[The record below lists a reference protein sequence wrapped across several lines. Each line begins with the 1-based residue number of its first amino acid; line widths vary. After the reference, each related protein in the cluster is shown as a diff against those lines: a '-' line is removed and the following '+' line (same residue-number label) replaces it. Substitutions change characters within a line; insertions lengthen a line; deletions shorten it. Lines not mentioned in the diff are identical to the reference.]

1 MARVKLIVNRDDVAP
16 KDHALFEELAALRG
30 RISGPSTIV
39 LHSPGLARPWNEIS
53 EFLHR
58 HSIVEPEYAELAVC
72 ATARERDCGYIWN
85 AHVPLARKA
94 GVSVATIDAVRD
106 RRPTAGLS
114 ASETSVITY
123 VRQLIQNNRVE
134 SDVFTQLL
142 QGHTPQWLVELTVW
156 IGRYQALAG
165 ILNAFEVT
173 PTMLAEELPV
183 APRAATTAAPV
194 RAPLAAPRVT
204 PLTRRDQVQERHR
217 AIFDTVAEGRGSV
230 RGPFGILMHSPLLC
244 RRHLDVGT
252 FLRFNSGLEADS
264 RELAI
269 IATAREKDCPYIWA
283 AHAPAARQAGLS
295 AAIVSAVRDRGDL
308 AGLPSVERD
317 IVDYTRQLAQQ
328 NAVGAALFDRLQGR
342 HGVPW
347 LVELTCLIGHYGI
360 VASILNAFEVAPAP
374 DAEPLPLGTTRKGT

>member
-1 MARVKLIVNRDDVAP
+1 MARVKLIVNRDDVDAR
-16 KDHALFEELAALRG
+16 DHALFEELAALRG

-58 HSIVEPEYAELAVC
+58 HSIVEPEHAELAVC

-114 ASETSVITY
+114 AAETSVITY
-123 VRQLIQNNRVE
+123 VRQLIQTNRVE
-134 SDVFTQLL
+134 SDMFTQLL
-142 QGHTPQWLVELTVW
+142 QAHTAQWLVELTVW

-183 APRAATTAAPV
+183 VPHAATTEATV

-217 AIFDTVAEGRGSV
+217 AIFDTVAESRGSV

-244 RRHLDVGT
+244 RPHLDVGT

-317 IVDYTRQLAQQ
+317 IVDYTRQLAQE

-374 DAEPLPLGTTRKGT
+374 DAEQLPLGTTRKGT

>member
-1 MARVKLIVNRDDVAP
+1 MARVKLIVNRDDVAA
-16 KDHALFEELAALRG
+16 KDHALFDELAALRG

-58 HSIVEPEYAELAVC
+58 HSIVEPEHAELAVC

-94 GVSVATIDAVRD
+94 GVPVATIDAVRD
-106 RRPTAGLS
+106 RRPTTGLS
-114 ASETSVITY
+114 AAETSVITY
-123 VRQLIQNNRVE
+123 VRQLIQTNRVE
-134 SDVFTQLL
+134 SDVFTELL
-142 QGHTPQWLVELTVW
+142 QAHTAQWLVELTAW

-173 PTMLAEELPV
+173 PTMLAEELP
-183 APRAATTAAPV
+183 AMPRAATTAVTV
-194 RAPLAAPRVT
+194 RAPLTAPRLT

-217 AIFDTVAEGRGSV
+217 AIFDAVAEGRGSV

-317 IVDYTRQLAQQ
+317 IVDYTRQLAQN

-374 DAEPLPLGTTRKGT
+374 DAEQLPLGTTRKGT

>member
-16 KDHALFEELAALRG
+16 KDHALFDELAALRG
-30 RISGPSTIV
+30 RISGPSTVV

-58 HSIVEPEYAELAVC
+58 HSIVEPELAELAVC

-114 ASETSVITY
+114 GSETSVINY

-134 SDVFTQLL
+134 SDVFEQLR
-142 QGHTPQWLVELTVW
+142 QAHSPQWLVELTVW

-173 PTMLAEELPV
+173 PTMLAEELP
-183 APRAATTAAPV
+183 AMPRAATTAATV
-194 RAPLAAPRVT
+194 RAPLTAPRVT
-204 PLTRRDQVQERHR
+204 PITRRDQVQERHR
-217 AIFDTVAEGRGSV
+217 AIFDVVAEGRGSV
-230 RGPFGILMHSPLLC
+230 RGPFGILMHSPVLC

-252 FLRFNSGLEADS
+252 FLRFNSVLEADS

-295 AAIVSAVRDRGDL
+295 GAIVSAVRDRGDL
-308 AGLPSVERD
+308 AGLPYLERD
-317 IVDYTRQLAQQ
+317 IVDYTRQLARE
-328 NAVGAALFDRLQGR
+328 NAVGAALFDRLQGG

-374 DAEPLPLGTTRKGT
+374 DAEQLPLATTRKGT

>member
-1 MARVKLIVNRDDVAP
+1 MARVKLIVNRDDVAA

-58 HSIVEPEYAELAVC
+58 HSIVEPEHAELAVC
-72 ATARERDCGYIWN
+72 ATARERECGYIWN

-114 ASETSVITY
+114 AAETSVITY
-123 VRQLIQNNRVE
+123 VRQLIQTNRVE

-142 QGHTPQWLVELTVW
+142 QAHTAQWLVELTVW

-183 APRAATTAAPV
+183 VPHAATTAATV

-217 AIFDTVAEGRGSV
+217 AIFDTVAESRGSV

-317 IVDYTRQLAQQ
+317 IVDFTRQLAQE

-374 DAEPLPLGTTRKGT
+374 DAEPLPLGTTGKGT

>member
-58 HSIVEPEYAELAVC
+58 HTIVEPEYAELAVC

-183 APRAATTAAPV
+183 VPHAATTEATV

-217 AIFDTVAEGRGSV
+217 AIFDTVAESRGSV

-244 RRHLDVGT
+244 RPHLDVGT

-317 IVDYTRQLAQQ
+317 IVDFTRQLAQE

-374 DAEPLPLGTTRKGT
+374 DAEQLPLGTTRKGT